1 MYIPKYF
8 KVTNVDEI
16 WDFVQKNSFGT
27 IITTK
32 KEKPIATHLPFGLTK
47 QGDDYF
53 ITGHMAY
60 GNPQWRTF
68 ETCEDVLIMF
78 QGQLDNSM
86 LELLH
91 FHTKKKRY
99 KSAVP
104 DRKSVV

>member
-16 WDFVQKNSFGT
+16 WDFVQKTLLEQSSQQ
-27 IITTK
+27 

-60 GNPQWRTF
+60 GNPSGEHLKPVR
-68 ETCEDVLIMF
+68 MF
-78 QGQLDNSM
+78 L
-86 LELLH
+86 
-91 FHTKKKRY
+91 
-99 KSAVP
+99 
-104 DRKSVV
+104 